1 MKKESWWEVYCC
13 EDANEAAEK
22 FTAKL
27 NRILDRHAPI
37 KVFQTCTRF
46 APWLSKETKEIM
58 KERDRAQVWASSSKK
73 VEDWATYQSLRNKV
87 TKLLKT
93 EKKDWQKK
101 KLEECSNDS
110 GKLWANVKGWLNWS
124 SSSSPSKL
132 FHAGRTETSPI
143 NIASIMNHFYI
154 EKVNDI
160 RENLPNARIDPLEQ
174 LRKQMKDSSC
184 SFKLKPVHPD
194 LVLKIITNL
203 KNSKAT
209 GFDNIDTYVM
219 KMIKSEVTPAIT
231 HIVNLSIKT
240 SVFPTLWKHSKVI
253 PLLKPGAKDQLNAKS
268 YRPVAL
274 LPVVSKVLE
283 RVVFL

>member
-1 MKKESWWEVYCC
+1 MVTTFTHSWPGQEDSGLDHFFTNTPSKISSLQVINEGHSGHKIIHAVRAARIIRSQARFVKKRSYKKFKGKDFIDEVKKESWWEVYCC

-73 VEDWATYQSLRNKV
+73 VEDWATYRSLRNRV

-110 GKLWANVKGWLNWS
+110 GKCKRLA
-124 SSSSPSKL
+124 
-132 FHAGRTETSPI
+132 E
-143 NIASIMNHFYI
+143 
-154 EKVNDI
+154 
-160 RENLPNARIDPLEQ
+160 
-174 LRKQMKDSSC
+174 
-184 SFKLKPVHPD
+184 
-194 LVLKIITNL
+194 LVLK
-203 KNSKAT
+203 
-209 GFDNIDTYVM
+209 
-219 KMIKSEVTPAIT
+219 
-231 HIVNLSIKT
+231 
-240 SVFPTLWKHSKVI
+240 
-253 PLLKPGAKDQLNAKS
+253 
-268 YRPVAL
+268 
-274 LPVVSKVLE
+274 
-283 RVVFL
+283 FLTF